1 VAVHPEHATLS
12 SVSTSL
18 DDLVERVT
26 EVAERLLAT
35 GEEGDAADLFEVE
48 RSLGAAASRLR
59 TALQRMS

>member
-1 VAVHPEHATLS
+1 MHTERAALS
-12 SVSTSL
+12 SLSTTL

-26 EVAERLLAT
+26 EVAERLLAA

-59 TALQRMS
+59 STLQRMS

>member
-1 VAVHPEHATLS
+1 MHPERAALS
-12 SVSTSL
+12 SLSTTL

-26 EVAERLLAT
+26 EVAERLLAA

-59 TALQRMS
+59 STLQRMG